1 MRAWEILKDSGFSK
15 FELVHSEFSNPL
27 ALSSIVSNTFSVV
40 SRPCDVCSLF
50 FSLVHKSRSVHYHSR
65 FRSHAQI
72 DVYRFIFNYLILN
85 CVYSLQFESPAP
97 FGFLLERGASPL
109 ARSR

>member
-1 MRAWEILKDSGFSK
+1 MGLLLPYLAYPCRDRVAKD
-15 FELVHSEFSNPL
+15 FENFLL
-27 ALSSIVSNTFSVV
+27 RIVSNTFSVV